1 MPLDS
6 GGFFLANFEPNN
18 KPMAISSNE
27 IKIKYVI
34 DDTELKKAVTSFDNL
49 SKEEQDAVSELKK
62 FNREL
67 NDTSTKATETGNK
80 LSGAFDKA
88 QGGIGGMMNKLGP
101 LGPMIAG
108 AFTITAV
115 VGFGKAIFDVTA
127 RFEKLAAVLKNTLG
141 SGAQASLALEGI
153 KEFAKTTPF
162 SVEELTASFVKLA
175 NQGFKPTTEE
185 MRKLGDLASS
195 TGKNF
200 DMLTEAIIDA
210 QVGEFE
216 RLKEFGIRAQK
227 AGDQVTFTF
236 KGVQTQTK
244 FTNEAIRE
252 YILSLG
258 DYEGVA
264 GAAAAVSG
272 TLGGQVNN
280 LGDAWDNFLNKIGT
294 LLKPILTDALVI
306 TADFMDSINKLF
318 GNAQSDAERFA
329 TTELTAFQ
337 FYQQQMLK
345 MTDDQLDE
353 FVKKQK
359 DSLKT
364 STDDL
369 IKYSAIANKATS
381 LERAAAA
388 DFGTGSAELIQAMK
402 IIEQSNLDIA
412 NYKGRIAAAEE
423 QIKLRTE
430 NSAKTAKQLADA
442 EKQRQADAEKARKAA
457 EKAEKERVAAE
468 KQNFQDRLQL
478 LNLEK
483 EQRKLLGELRGDP
496 TTALA
501 AEKIYEQQVYDLK
514 KEFLEKKIGLKQIE
528 VDNAELSAQA
538 AAKAYEDA
546 VEKEKLTAISL
557 TDFLAKEN
565 AKREEDD
572 KKLFDSRL
580 AAMKKFASQYESTYK
595 EAIDKE
601 IKKYKEAEEIKA
613 ASIELGNQLVA
624 GAFQLYSQSI
634 DREITLLNKR
644 ANAEIALADGN
655 QQKIDQINQEKA
667 VKEKELKEKAWR
679 AERDAAIARVVFE
692 TAAIIAKWTTVNPI
706 LAAITLT
713 AQAAQIGFIMAQKVP
728 EFAEGTKGKPFE
740 GGLAMVGEKGVE
752 KVVTKSGKV
761 YFTPPTATL
770 VDLPKG
776 SQVIPNS
783 SLSKQEV
790 FWANRL
796 SGGQATANPMVGKLD
811 ELGSIL
817 KSLPITQL
825 NMDERGFEKYIR
837 TERRT
842 TKILNNRFRSSQ

>member
-1 MPLDS
+1 
-6 GGFFLANFEPNN
+6 
-18 KPMAISSNE
+18 
-27 IKIKYVI
+27 
-34 DDTELKKAVTSFDNL
+34 
-49 SKEEQDAVSELKK
+49 
-62 FNREL
+62 
-67 NDTSTKATETGNK
+67 
-80 LSGAFDKA
+80 
-88 QGGIGGMMNKLGP
+88 
-101 LGPMIAG
+101 
-108 AFTITAV
+108 
-115 VGFGKAIFDVTA
+115 
-127 RFEKLAAVLKNTLG
+127 
-141 SGAQASLALEGI
+141 
-153 KEFAKTTPF
+153 
-162 SVEELTASFVKLA
+162 
-175 NQGFKPTTEE
+175 
-185 MRKLGDLASS
+185 
-195 TGKNF
+195 
-200 DMLTEAIIDA
+200 
-210 QVGEFE
+210 
-216 RLKEFGIRAQK
+216 
-227 AGDQVTFTF
+227 
-236 KGVQTQTK
+236 
-244 FTNEAIRE
+244 
-252 YILSLG
+252 
-258 DYEGVA
+258 
-264 GAAAAVSG
+264 
-272 TLGGQVNN
+272 
-280 LGDAWDNFLNKIGT
+280 
-294 LLKPILTDALVI
+294 
-306 TADFMDSINKLF
+306 MDSINKLF

>member
-6 GGFFLANFEPNN
+6 SGFFLANFEPNN

-34 DDTELKKAVTSFDNL
+34 DDTDLRKAVTSFDNL
-49 SKEEQDAVSELKK
+49 TKEEQDAINSMKK
-62 FNREL
+62 FNTEL
-67 NDTSTKATETGNK
+67 SNTSKQATETGNK

-108 AFTITAV
+108 AFTVTAV
-115 VGFGKAIFDVTA
+115 IGFGKAIFDVTA

-175 NQGFKPTTEE
+175 NQGFRPTTEE

-195 TGKNF
+195 TGKTF

-280 LGDAWDNFLNKIGT
+280 LGDAWDGFLNKIGT
-294 LLKPILTDALVI
+294 LLKPVLTNALN
-306 TADFMDSINKLF
+306 TTSQFMDDINALF
-318 GNAQSDAERFA
+318 NNAKTGAEKMA
-329 TTELTAFQ
+329 AEELSVYELAKDNA
-337 FYQQQMLK
+337 MK
-345 MTDDQLDE
+345 MTDAQLE
-353 FVKKQK
+353 AK
-359 DSLKT
+359 
-364 STDDL
+364 
-369 IKYSAIANKATS
+369 IKATDQEIKILTKKKVDYEKFIADSDDAS
-381 LERAAAA
+381 LAA
-388 DFGTGSAELIQAMK
+388 SYQKLIDNINM
-402 IIEQSNLDIA
+402 E
-412 NYKGRIAAAEE
+412 IAAYNGGNAAFKE
-423 QIKLRTE
+423 QQQLRID
-430 NSAKTAKQLADA
+430 NAAKTAKQLADF
-442 EKQRQADAEKARKAA
+442 EKQREADAEKARKAA
-457 EKAEKERVAAE
+457 EKAEKERIAAE

-496 TTALA
+496 TAALA

-528 VDNAELSAQA
+528 VDNAELSAKA
-538 AAKAYEDA
+538 SAKAYEDA

-580 AAMKKFASQYESTYK
+580 AAMKKFVSQYESTYK
-595 EAIDKE
+595 DAIDKE
-601 IKKYKEAEEIKA
+601 IAKYKEAEEIKA
-613 ASIELGNQLVA
+613 ASIELGNQLTA

-655 QQKIDQINQEKA
+655 EQKIAEINARRDQKQA
-667 VKEKELKEKAWR
+667 ELQRKQFE
-679 AERDAAIARVVFE
+679 AERAAAIARVVFE

-706 LAAITLT
+706 LAGLTLF
-713 AQAAQIGFIMAQKVP
+713 AQGTQIGFIMAQPVP

-796 SGGQATANPMVGKLD
+796 SGGQTTANPMVGKLD